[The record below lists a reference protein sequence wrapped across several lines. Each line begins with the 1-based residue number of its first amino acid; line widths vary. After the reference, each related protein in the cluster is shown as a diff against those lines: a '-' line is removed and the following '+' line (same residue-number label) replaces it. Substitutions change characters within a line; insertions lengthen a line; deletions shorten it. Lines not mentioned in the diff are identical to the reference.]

1 MEQLLERAISHCRLA
16 RQAMARPQSHSNA
29 MAQCDPSNILYE
41 LKEMKYLLAE
51 RIQVEEANNRN
62 LTCYTFGRIDHETIR
77 ASITAVMMEIR
88 RARGERANMDEL
100 AIKGLRPRDPEAPR
114 ASSCARRQ

>member
-1 MEQLLERAISHCRLA
+1 MV
-16 RQAMARPQSHSNA
+16 RPHSHSNA

-100 AIKGLRPRDPEAPR
+100 AIKGLRQSSLRAGNSEPE
-114 ASSCARRQ
+114 SSLPVGQESSLPAGHRNSKK